1 MAKTKMTPNATGEVV
16 KMSQRHSDAR
26 PVSQAKSPTSPATVS
41 RMPPSRAPAPAVPD
55 PEVPE
60 KAARRRFPAEYKLRI
75 LREAEG
81 CEAPGEVGALLR
93 REGLYSS
100 HLTTWRRQREQGA
113 LEALTP
119 KQRGRR
125 APHPLSRRVA
135 ELERETVHLQRRLK
149 QAETIIEV
157 QKKVSEILGI
167 PLTSPA
173 DAGGA

>member
-1 MAKTKMTPNATGEVV
+1 MAKIKMTPNATGEAV
-16 KMSQRHSDAR
+16 KMSERRSNGR
-26 PVSQAKSPTSPATVS
+26 PVSHAKSSIGRATIS
-41 RMPPSRAPAPAVPD
+41 RMPPSPTPAAAVPD

-60 KAARRRFPAEYKLRI
+60 KAARRRFTAEYKLRV

-81 CEAPGEVGALLR
+81 CEAPGEVGALR

-100 HLTTWRRQREQGA
+100 HLTTWRRQREQGM

-119 KQRGRR
+119 RKRGRR

-135 ELERETVHLQRRLK
+135 ELERETAHLQRRLK

-157 QKKVSEILGI
+157 PKKVSEILGI

-173 DAGGA
+173 GAGGA